1 VDDFL
6 ELAGKKFKSR
16 LMTGSGK
23 YRDEKIIKDI
33 VETAGCE
40 IVTVALRR
48 VDFSKKDDNIVSYI
62 PKDKQLMPNTSG
74 ARTAEEAVKIAKLSR
89 EMGYG
94 NWIKIEVI
102 KDSKYLLPDNL
113 ETLKATE
120 ILAGDGFAVF
130 AYMQPDLAMGRRMAQ
145 AGAAAV
151 MPLAAPIGSNR
162 GLLTKE
168 IIRIMIQEIDAP
180 IIVDAGIGKPSH
192 ACEAMEMGAAA
203 ILLNTAIAASE
214 NPLLMAKAFKD
225 AIEAGRQGFL
235 AGFAGEISQASASS
249 PLTGFLE

>member
-1 VDDFL
+1 MDDFL

-16 LMTGSGK
+16 LLTGSGK
-23 YRDEKIIKDI
+23 YHDERIIKEI
-33 VETAGCE
+33 LETADCD
-40 IVTVALRR
+40 IITVALRR
-48 VDFSKKDDNIVSYI
+48 VDFNNPQNNIVNFI
-62 PKDKQLMPNTSG
+62 PQGKQLMPNTSG
-74 ARTAEEAVKIAKLSR
+74 ARTAEEAVRIAKLSK

-120 ILAGDGFAVF
+120 ILVNDGFAVF

-145 AGAAAV
+145 AGATAV
-151 MPLAAPIGSNR
+151 MPLAAPIGSNK
-162 GLLTKE
+162 GLLMKE
-168 IIRIMIQEIDAP
+168 TIRIMIEEIDTP

-203 ILLNTAIAASE
+203 ILLNTAIAASK
-214 NPLLMAKAFKD
+214 NPVLMAKAFKN
-225 AIEAGRQGFL
+225 AVEAGRLGFL
-235 AGFAGEISQASASS
+235 AGFAKESSVSASS
-249 PLTGFLE
+249 PLTGFLD